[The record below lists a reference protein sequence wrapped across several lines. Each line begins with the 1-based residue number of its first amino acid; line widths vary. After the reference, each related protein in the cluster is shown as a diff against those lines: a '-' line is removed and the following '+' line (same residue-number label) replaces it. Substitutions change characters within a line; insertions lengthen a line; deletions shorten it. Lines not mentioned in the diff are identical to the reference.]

1 MAAWVATAI
10 YACCYP
16 VREDMTL
23 GDISA
28 AHFCLFNHFSAET
41 QSEERKTRAE
51 TILEESRDDQVRRG
65 NWWTSPFGTGTK
77 TSKNPQRQRLSLS
90 TDPLNFPT
98 SSLCCIA
105 LLHPSHLLVSLD
117 TSQPQILTDPRLRL
131 ATSGLL
137 LLLTLRLLLPEPPP
151 FPRFS
156 SPARSLDRLCFHY

>member
-1 MAAWVATAI
+1 MGSYSYIRMSLPSTGRHDSRR
-10 YACCYP
+10 YFCYSFLP
-16 VREDMTL
+16 
-23 GDISA
+23 
-28 AHFCLFNHFSAET
+28 F
-41 QSEERKTRAE
+41 QSLLSRDKERRKKNKPD
-51 TILEESRDDQVRRG
+51 TILEKSRDDQVRRG

-90 TDPLNFPT
+90 TDPLNSPT
-98 SSLCCIA
+98 SSLCCITI
-105 LLHPSHLLVSLD
+105 LHPSHLLVSLD

-137 LLLTLRLLLPEPPP
+137 LLLTQRLLLPEPPP